1 MHIIILP
8 LQTGEIVAKSKI
20 KAIEAS
26 ADGIVP
32 ESNTFLPGNCQM
44 HSCVKKNELQSSVRK
59 ALSPIKTN
67 VNQKPL
73 NELSSTDQLCPAL
86 FEPITPQRPC
96 NLNSPNKSEMVG
108 PSLDK
113 FHARSSNLKVY
124 KKDLHNSVSPQA
136 LKMVISHLCKFF
148 LQTSLIQEYIGFLNT
163 ASK

>member
-1 MHIIILP
+1 MHIIILL
-8 LQTGEIVAKSKI
+8 LQTGEIAAKSNI
-20 KAIEAS
+20 EAIEAS

-32 ESNTFLPGNCQM
+32 KSNTFLPGNCQM

-96 NLNSPNKSEMVG
+96 ILKSPNKSEMVG

-124 KKDLHNSVSPQA
+124 KKIYTIVFLLGL
-136 LKMVISHLCKFF
+136 LKM
-148 LQTSLIQEYIGFLNT
+148 
-163 ASK
+163 

>member
-32 ESNTFLPGNCQM
+32 ESKTFLPGNCQM

-108 PSLDK
+108 RSLDK
-113 FHARSSNLKVY
+113 FHAKSSNLKVY
-124 KKDLHNSVSPQA
+124 KKIYTIVFLLRL
-136 LKMVISHLCKFF
+136 LKM
-148 LQTSLIQEYIGFLNT
+148 
-163 ASK
+163 

>member
-124 KKDLHNSVSPQA
+124 KKIYTIVFLLRLLKRWFLISVN
-136 LKMVISHLCKFF
+136 FF
-148 LQTSLIQEYIGFLNT
+148 CRPLLFRSILV
-163 ASK
+163 S